1 MFKNDTLVL
10 SGFSVT
16 FPKILLIGI
25 LSLSAGCGWIDS
37 TGQSHIAAASDQAGL
52 DATAQANGASSVSGT
67 ATSNSSNG
75 LGALAKSA
83 PTSENDA
90 FRLLQQA
97 TFGPT
102 EESIREVQSKGVR
115 NWIKEQMALPVSQFS
130 GRNRDE
136 VSKWDEVFGFDFCR
150 SLAASNPLKIICTD
164 QYITS
169 NSTRRDFFKQATT
182 GADQLRQRVTFALS
196 QILVI
201 SEIDLP
207 GAPTYGFADF
217 YQVLRENS
225 FANYSELLRTVTLHP
240 MMGRYLSLVNNDKQA
255 PNENYGRELLQLFS
269 LGTCDLNQDG
279 SVKGGVCN
287 PTYDNNV
294 VREYAYALTGYTY
307 PEGGTLPGEKYGLN
321 PPYMKGAMI
330 PVERYRDTNN
340 RKLLSGVEVSSG
352 ASAQQ
357 ALSAVISS
365 VEAHPNLA
373 PFVSKQLIMAF
384 VTSNPSPSYVQRIS
398 AVFDAGK
405 FEDFGDGKKG
415 DLKAVVAAILLD
427 AEARQGA
434 EESKPNFGKLKDPIL
449 KMTNAIR
456 AFNGTS
462 DGEEMGVSWRSAG
475 QALGQPFLNSPS
487 VFNFYRPE
495 FNLPGSQTTLGP
507 QFQILTPNSVLGWL
521 NLVDDILYGWD
532 QDGSGLAPKANIP
545 DATGTKLKY
554 SQFETEAADT
564 EKLFNRLNL
573 VLTGNSVAGTDKAV
587 VVNAMNQIT
596 STSPVTKGST
606 WQREKIKVGA
616 YLLLASSNFQIQR

>member
-1 MFKNDTLVL
+1 
-10 SGFSVT
+10 
-16 FPKILLIGI
+16 
-25 LSLSAGCGWIDS
+25 
-37 TGQSHIAAASDQAGL
+37 
-52 DATAQANGASSVSGT
+52 
-67 ATSNSSNG
+67 
-75 LGALAKSA
+75 
-83 PTSENDA
+83 
-90 FRLLQQA
+90 
-97 TFGPT
+97 
-102 EESIREVQSKGVR
+102 
-115 NWIKEQMALPVSQFS
+115 
-130 GRNRDE
+130 
-136 VSKWDEVFGFDFCR
+136 
-150 SLAASNPLKIICTD
+150 
-164 QYITS
+164 
-169 NSTRRDFFKQATT
+169 
-182 GADQLRQRVTFALS
+182 
-196 QILVI
+196 
-201 SEIDLP
+201 
-207 GAPTYGFADF
+207 
-217 YQVLRENS
+217 
-225 FANYSELLRTVTLHP
+225 

-532 QDGSGLAPKANIP
+532 QDGSGLAPKANIT

-573 VLTGNSVAGTDKAV
+573 VITGSSVAGTDKAV